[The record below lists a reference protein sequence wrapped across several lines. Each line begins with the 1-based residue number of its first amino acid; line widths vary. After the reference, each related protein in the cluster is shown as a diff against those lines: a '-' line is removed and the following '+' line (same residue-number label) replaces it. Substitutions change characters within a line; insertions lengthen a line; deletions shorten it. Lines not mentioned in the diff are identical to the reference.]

1 MTDNITK
8 CEKGFLQSTLG
19 FLLKIAT
26 VSRKRVSFNTKDD
39 SYDKLRRLSQ
49 NALGQRMGI

>member
-8 CEKGFLQSTLG
+8 CEKSFLQSTLG

-26 VSRKRVSFNTKDD
+26 VSTKRVSFITKDD